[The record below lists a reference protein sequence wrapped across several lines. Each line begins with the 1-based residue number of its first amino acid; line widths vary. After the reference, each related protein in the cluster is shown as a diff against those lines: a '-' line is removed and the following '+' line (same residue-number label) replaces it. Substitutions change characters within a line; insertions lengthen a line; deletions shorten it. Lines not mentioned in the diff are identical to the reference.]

1 MQFTVDHADLAA
13 AVNYA
18 AQSLPARPPVPVLA
32 GLLLD
37 AAENTLRISGFDY
50 ETSTDITVAAAVAE
64 PGRALV
70 SGRLLADIAAR
81 VRGIVQFELAGPRLI
96 LSAGSA
102 RFTLPTLPIEEYP
115 QLPEPGPASGTL
127 SGETFA
133 EAVSQV
139 ACAVSNDTAVPSL
152 AGISLGHDQAAGTL
166 TLTATDRYRFAVRTI
181 SWKHCG
187 LDADHTA
194 LAPGKDILDAA
205 KAAANATSLDLTLAG
220 TPGASGLFTLRDAH
234 HTTTLRGLEGAL
246 PAYSSLFPSEFAHT
260 ATVDIAPLKEAVQRV
275 ALVATGNTPVRLTFT
290 TDGTLVLE
298 AGTSDEAQAV
308 DNVTTALEGGDLN
321 IAFNPGFLIDGLNAL
336 TTETAEAVDFHFTS
350 GVKPAILRGHGSD
363 DQGLHYALMPVR
375 LSG

>member
-1 MQFTVDHADLAA
+1 
-13 AVNYA
+13 
-18 AQSLPARPPVPVLA
+18 
-32 GLLLD
+32 
-37 AAENTLRISGFDY
+37 
-50 ETSTDITVAAAVAE
+50 
-64 PGRALV
+64 V

-81 VRGIVQFELAGPRLI
+81 LRGPVHFELAGPRLI

-133 EAVSQV
+133 EAVSQI

-152 AGISLGHDQAAGTL
+152 AGISLAHDQDDGTL

-181 SWKHCG
+181 SWKHCN

-194 LAPGKDILDAA
+194 LAPGKDLLDAA
-205 KAAANATSLDLTLAG
+205 KAAAEAATLDLTLAG

-234 HTTTLRGLEGAL
+234 HTTTLRSLEGSL
-246 PAYSSLFPSEFAHT
+246 PAYSALFPEVFAHT
-260 ATVDIAPLKEAVQRV
+260 ATVDVAPLKEAVQRV

-290 TDGTLVLE
+290 TDGALVLE

-308 DNVTTALEGGDLN
+308 DNVTTTLAGGDLN

-336 TTETAEAVDFHFTS
+336 TTEAAEAVDFHFTS
-350 GVKPAILRGHGSD
+350 STKPAILRGHGSD
-363 DQGLHYALMPVR
+363 EQGLRYALMPVR
-375 LSG
+375 LTG

>member
-1 MQFTVDHADLAA
+1 VQFTVDHADLAA
-13 AVNYA
+13 AVSYA

-37 AAENTLRISGFDY
+37 AAEDTLRISGFDY
-50 ETSTDITVAAAVAE
+50 ETSTDITVAATVAE

-127 SGETFA
+127 PGETFA

-139 ACAVSNDTAVPSL
+139 ASAVSNDTAVPSL

-181 SWKHCG
+181 GWKHCN

-194 LAPGKDILDAA
+194 LAPGKDLLDAA
-205 KAAANATSLDLTLAG
+205 KAAAEAVTLDLTLAG

-234 HTTTLRGLEGAL
+234 HTTTLRSLEGSL
-246 PAYSSLFPSEFAHT
+246 PAYNSLFPEEFAHT

-308 DNVTTALEGGDLN
+308 DNVTTALTGGDLN

-336 TTETAEAVDFHFTS
+336 TTESAEAVDFHFTS
-350 GVKPAILRGHGSD
+350 PTKPAILRGHSSD

-375 LSG
+375 LTG